1 MGGIKIALDAMGGDF
16 SPSAEIEGGVSACRE
31 WGIELVLVGDET
43 RISAELKKHSVENLP
58 ISILHAEQIV
68 TMEDAPSMVIRKKRN
83 SSIWKATEL
92 VEQGKASAVVSAGN
106 TGASMAAAIFILK
119 PLKGIDRPAIAA
131 IFPTLKEPMII
142 IDVGANVDCKPKHLF
157 QFAVMGHVYS
167 KRVFAIQKPKIGLL
181 SNGEEDTKGND
192 LTKETFKLLK
202 THLSDFRGNI
212 EGKDIFKGD
221 TDVVVCDGFVGNVVL
236 KTSEGLSEAMF
247 KLLRAEI
254 NRSSL
259 LGKLGYPLLK
269 SSFSRFKKRVDY
281 SEYGGAPLLG
291 VNGICMICHGRST
304 PKAIKN
310 ALGRAYHLVK
320 QEVNAYIQRE
330 IESTLTLESGPK

>member
-1 MGGIKIALDAMGGDF
+1 MGAIKIALDAMGGDF
-16 SPSAEIEGGVSACRE
+16 SPAAEIEGGVSACE
-31 WGIELVLVGDET
+31 ELGIELILVGDQK
-43 RISAELKKHSVENLP
+43 RISQELEKHSVRDLP
-58 ISILHAEQIV
+58 ITILHTNQIV

-83 SSIWKATEL
+83 SSIWRATEL
-92 VEQGKASAVVSAGN
+92 VQEGKASAIVSAGN
-106 TGASMAAAIFILK
+106 TGACMAAAIFILN

-142 IDVGANVDCKPKHLF
+142 VDVGANVDCKPRHLF
-157 QFAVMGHVYS
+157 QFAVMGNVYA
-167 KRVFAIQKPKIGLL
+167 RRIFGLQNPRIGLL

-202 THLSDFRGNI
+202 KNFPNFAGNV
-212 EGKDIFKGD
+212 EGKDIFKGE

-247 KLLRAEI
+247 KLLQAEI
-254 NRSSL
+254 SHASFF
-259 LGKLGYPLLK
+259 GKLGYPLLK
-269 SSFSRFKKRVDY
+269 PSFRRFKKRVDY

-304 PKAIKN
+304 SKAIKN
-310 ALGRAYHLVK
+310 AIVRAKSLVE
-320 QEVNAYIQRE
+320 QEVNTHIQRE
-330 IESTLTLESGPK
+330 IESSLINESGGE

>member
-16 SPSAEIEGGVSACRE
+16 SPSAEIEGGVAACRE
-31 WGIELVLVGDET
+31 WGFELIFVGDEK
-43 RISAELKKHSVENLP
+43 IVSAELKKHSAQGLP
-58 ISILHAEQIV
+58 ISILHAEQTV
-68 TMEDAPSMVIRKKRN
+68 TMDDAPSMVIRKKRN

-92 VEQGKASAVVSAGN
+92 VQQGKASAVVSAGN
-106 TGASMAAAIFILK
+106 TGASMAAALFILN

-157 QFAVMGHVYS
+157 QFAVMGQVYA
-167 KRVFAIQKPKIGLL
+167 KRIFGIQKPKIGLL
-181 SNGEEDTKGND
+181 SNGEEDSKGND
-192 LTKETFKLLK
+192 LTKETFKILK
-202 THLSDFRGNI
+202 SHLPDFKGNV
-212 EGKDIFKGD
+212 EGKDIFKGE
-221 TDVVVCDGFVGNVVL
+221 TDVIVCDGFVGNVVL

-247 KLLRAEI
+247 KLLRTEI
-254 NRSSL
+254 KRSSL

-291 VNGICMICHGRST
+291 VNGVCMICHGRST

-310 ALGRAYHLVK
+310 ALGRAYHLVT
-320 QEVNAYIQRE
+320 QEVNTYIQRE
-330 IESTLTLESGPK
+330 IESNLIPETRAK